1 MNPLPATTVLSNIAT
16 WAITDDR
23 LPAVVAAMLSTPTL
37 TFERYDLGFRGQR
50 LETTYFDSKDFALR
64 SARKQG
70 DNYLTLRVRCYQSA
84 DQGEAYA
91 LAAKTE
97 SEKWRMELTDAQ
109 AEELLDESASI
120 AALLPSN
127 LLARLMELAPQG
139 VQPIVKVCCRRYAVE
154 DDSQRLTL
162 DTLVRTSTGKSLPA
176 SILEFKAT
184 DRDQASPA
192 PIEALRLSHIKLSK
206 FMWATNW
213 R

>member
-1 MNPLPATTVLSNIAT
+1 MLSNIAT
-16 WAITDDR
+16 WAITEDR

-37 TFERYDLGFRGQR
+37 TFERYDLGFRGQQ
-50 LETTYFDSKDFALR
+50 LETTYFDSKDFSLR
-64 SARKQG
+64 SARK
-70 DNYLTLRVRCYQSA
+70 DDSYLTLRVRCYQSA

-97 SEKWRMELTDAQ
+97 SEKWRMELTSSQ
-109 AEELLDESASI
+109 AEALLDESASI
-120 AALLPSN
+120 ADLLPSN

-139 VQPIVKVCCRRYAVE
+139 AQPIVKVCCRRYAVE

-162 DTLVRTSTGKSLPA
+162 DTLVRTSTGKTLPA

-184 DRDQASPA
+184 DRNQASPA

-213 R
+213 RM